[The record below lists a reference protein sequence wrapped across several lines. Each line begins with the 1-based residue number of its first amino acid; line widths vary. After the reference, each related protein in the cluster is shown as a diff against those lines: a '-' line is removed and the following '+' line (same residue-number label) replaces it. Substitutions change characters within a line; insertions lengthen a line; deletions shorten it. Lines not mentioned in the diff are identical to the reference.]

1 MKSIGNLLIAMSIL
15 LSLNACNAQI
25 NNSKTESVKIYGNCG
40 MCETTIE
47 KAGNVKKIA
56 KVDWDESTQIATLT
70 YDSEKTTRSE
80 ILKRIALAGYDN
92 DEFLAPDDVYTSLH
106 GCCQYDRVKKVES
119 EEKSSAPEKHDVHMN
134 HIEMESGKMEEKPKE
149 KITEQ
154 VPQKLSDGGLK
165 AVFTHYFEVKDA
177 LVATNKANTAAHAK
191 ELMSALNK
199 VEMNQLSEEV
209 HMVWMKTM
217 KDLQI
222 DAQNIS
228 SAKSIDKQR
237 DAFQRLSSNMYKLI
251 KVSDPES
258 PVYYQHCPM
267 ANDGKGA
274 NWLSKENAIKNPYYG
289 SQMMTCGKTVETL
302 K

>member
-1 MKSIGNLLIAMSIL
+1 MSIL

-56 KVDWDESTQIATLT
+56 KVDWDESTQMATLT
-70 YDSEKTTRSE
+70 YDSEKTNRSE

-92 DEFLAPDDVYTSLH
+92 DEYLAPDDVYASLH
-106 GCCQYDRVKKVES
+106 GCCQYDRVKKVEF

-134 HIEMESGKMEEKPKE
+134 HKEMEPGKMDEKSKE
-149 KITEQ
+149 KVAEQ
-154 VPQKLSDGGLK
+154 VPQKSSDGGLP
-165 AVFTHYFEVKDA
+165 AVFTHYFEVKNA
-177 LVATNKANTAAHAK
+177 LVATNKSKVSAHAK
-191 ELMSALNK
+191 DLVTALSK
-199 VEMNQLSEEV
+199 VEMNQLSDEV
-209 HMVWMKTM
+209 HMVWMKIM
-217 KDLQI
+217 KDLNT
-222 DAQNIS
+222 DAHNIA

-237 DAFQRLSSNMYKLI
+237 DHFMRLSSNMYKLI
-251 KVSDPES
+251 KASDPET

-289 SQMMTCGKTVETL
+289 SQMMTCGKTVETI

>member
-92 DEFLAPDDVYTSLH
+92 DEFLAPDDV
-106 GCCQYDRVKKVES
+106 
-119 EEKSSAPEKHDVHMN
+119 SAPEKHDVHMN

-154 VPQKLSDGGLK
+154 VPQKLSDRGSK

-217 KDLQI
+217 KCNQKPVL
-222 DAQNIS
+222 
-228 SAKSIDKQR
+228 
-237 DAFQRLSSNMYKLI
+237 RLSDDDMR
-251 KVSDPES
+251 
-258 PVYYQHCPM
+258 
-267 ANDGKGA
+267 
-274 NWLSKENAIKNPYYG
+274 
-289 SQMMTCGKTVETL
+289 
-302 K
+302 